1 MQVIKY
7 IGQILAAAVM
17 AFVITWLMTRL
28 MGWIFSWLLGLSNFW
43 MLVVLLLGES
53 IIVGIMVDAASSL
66 SIPFAFTNYEN
77 IVAVIVSALITLG
90 QTILWIISVCE
101 LPHQGFI
108 PFITWLFV
116 LVTVAFMGI
125 ELIIIEITC
134 YNAIDN

>member
-1 MQVIKY
+1 MKALKY
-7 IGQILAAAVM
+7 IGQILAAAAM

-28 MGWIFSWLLGLSNFW
+28 IGWIFTWLLGLSNFW

-53 IIVGIMVDAASSL
+53 IIVGIILEAASTL

-90 QTILWIISVCE
+90 QTILWIISVWE
-101 LPHQGFI
+101 LPHHGFI

-116 LVTVAFMGI
+116 LVTVALLGI
-125 ELIIIEITC
+125 GLIIVEITC
-134 YNAIDN
+134 YNAKDN